1 VENEFPPQPF
11 PNPETLDPAPVL
23 ATTAT
28 MPITPALP
36 DPPAYRDRK
45 TGLLIFGIIQIIL
58 GLLAALM
65 VPFVVLGAFM
75 SRLATGGAMRP
86 GQFVSGVATY
96 ALIAAAFLALGMGSV
111 QTKRWARALT
121 LVSSWYWLI
130 IGTLATVVMT
140 AVLPVAMRGALA
152 QVQQSSANPPSA
164 DITTGVMAV
173 MITLMIVFLTVFLV
187 LLPIAFVVFY
197 RREDV
202 ERTCRHRDPVERWT
216 DRTPLPVLGASLAF
230 FVGALYTLLLAVTS
244 PMLPLV
250 GHYLTGIPA
259 AGCLVLLAVLDLYL
273 AIALFRLRLGGWW
286 IAVIAAPLRM
296 SAAALSYSR
305 AGLMQAYAKMGW
317 SDAQL
322 QMLNSNPIFHSRIFL
337 GMGVTVM
344 LGFFGY
350 LLWLKRYF
358 KTPAVTTSA
367 EAMPTQTI

>member
-11 PNPETLDPAPVL
+11 PNPEALDPAPVL

-28 MPITPALP
+28 VPIAPALP
-36 DPPAYRDRK
+36 APPAYRDRK
-45 TGLLIFGIIQIIL
+45 TGLLIFGIAQIIL

-65 VPFVVLGAFM
+65 VPLVVLGAFM
-75 SRLATGGAMRP
+75 SRLAPGGAMRP
-86 GQFVSGVATY
+86 GQFASSVATY
-96 ALIAAAFLALGMGSV
+96 ALIAAVFLALGIGSV

-130 IGTLATVVMT
+130 IGTLVTIVLT
-140 AVLPVAMRGALA
+140 AVLPVAMRGAIA
-152 QVQQSSANPPSA
+152 QVQQNSANPPSA
-164 DITTGVMAV
+164 NITTGVMAV
-173 MITLMIVFLTVFLV
+173 MITLMIVFFTVFLV

-202 ERTCRHRDPVERWT
+202 ERTCWHRDPVERWT
-216 DRTPLPVLGASLAF
+216 DRTPLPVLGASMAF
-230 FVGALYTLLLAVTS
+230 FVGALYALLLAVTS
-244 PMLPLV
+244 PMLPLF

-273 AIALFRLRLGGWW
+273 AIALFRLRLWGWW